1 MVRKKFSYYSFSN
14 VLSYGGV
21 YNMIMGAR
29 GLGKTYGA
37 KKIVIRNA
45 IEKGQQ
51 FIYLRRYKTELRGR
65 NSFFADIQ
73 HEFPDQEFRVEGQF
87 AQRKVDDKWETIG
100 YFIPLSTAQANKSI
114 AYPNVYTII
123 FDEFI
128 IDKGSL
134 RYLPDEAK
142 VFMDFYSTV
151 DRYQDRVRCL
161 MLSNSVS
168 IMNPYFIRFHIEP
181 RAGITRHADGFI
193 VTDFVDSR
201 EFANEVAHTR
211 FGSFIINHAEDYADY
226 SINNE
231 FADNYD
237 DFVMKKSGKAQYQF
251 TLRTPQ
257 GTVSIW
263 VDGGTWFAQKRLPR
277 GPQVRWAY
285 KVNDL
290 REGER
295 LLLYGDKI
303 LSIMRTVYRKGR
315 LFSDSP
321 ETRNM
326 FAEIFVR

>member
-1 MVRKKFSYYSFSN
+1 MAKKFSYYSFSK
-14 VLSYGGV
+14 VLSYNGV
-21 YNMIMGAR
+21 FNMVMGAR

-37 KKIVIRNA
+37 KKIVIKNA

-51 FIYLRRYKTELRGR
+51 FIYLRRYKTELKGR

-73 HEFPDQEFRVEGQF
+73 QEFPGEEFRVEGPY
-87 AQRKVDDKWETIG
+87 AQRKVGKRWETIG
-100 YFIPLSTAQANKSI
+100 YFIPLSTAQSNKSV

-128 IDKGSL
+128 VDKGAL
-134 RYLPDEAK
+134 RYIADEAK

-151 DRYQDRVRCL
+151 DRYQDRVKCL
-161 MLSNSVS
+161 MLSNAVS

-181 RAGITRHADGFI
+181 KEGVSRHADGFI
-193 VTDFVDSR
+193 VTDFVDSKQ
-201 EFANEVAHTR
+201 FQSEVAHTR
-211 FGSFIINHAEDYADY
+211 FGSFVTNYVEDYADY
-226 SINNE
+226 AISNK

-237 DFVMKKSGKAQYQF
+237 DFVMRKSGKAHYQF
-251 TLRTPQ
+251 TLRTFQ

-263 VDGGTWFAQKRLPR
+263 IDGGTWFAQKRLPK
-277 GPQVRWAY
+277 GPQVKWAY
-285 KVNDL
+285 KVSDL
-290 REGER
+290 REDER

-303 LSIMRTVYRKGR
+303 LSLMRTVYRKGR

>member
-1 MVRKKFSYYSFSN
+1 MAKKKFSYYSFSN

-21 YNMIMGAR
+21 FNMIMGAR

-37 KKIVIRNA
+37 KKIVIKNA
-45 IEKGQQ
+45 INKGQQ
-51 FIYLRRYKTELRGR
+51 FIYLRRYKTELKGR
-65 NSFFADIQ
+65 ASFFADIAD
-73 HEFPDQEFRVEGQF
+73 EFPEEEFRVEGQF
-87 AQRKVDDKWETIG
+87 AQRKVGKLWETIG

-114 AYPNVYTII
+114 AYPQVHTII

-161 MLSNSVS
+161 MLSNAVS

-181 RAGITRHADGFI
+181 KQGISRHADGFI
-193 VTDFVDSR
+193 VTDFVDSKQ
-201 EFANEVAHTR
+201 FQSEVAHTR
-211 FGSFIINHAEDYADY
+211 FGSFIVNYAGDYADY
-226 SINNE
+226 AISNE

-237 DFVMKKSGKAQYQF
+237 DYVMKKSGKAKYMF
-251 TLRTPQ
+251 SLRTEQ
-257 GTVSIW
+257 GSVSIW
-263 VDGGTWFAQKRLPR
+263 IDGGTWFAQKRQPK
-277 GPQVRWAY
+277 GPLVQWAY
-285 KVNDL
+285 KVKDL

-295 LLLYGDKI
+295 LLLYGDKV
-303 LSIMRTVYRKGR
+303 LTIMRTTYRKGR

>member
-1 MVRKKFSYYSFSN
+1 MAKKFSYYAFSN
-14 VLSYGGV
+14 GLSYGGV

-37 KKIVIRNA
+37 KKIVIKNA

-51 FIYLRRYKTELRGR
+51 FIYLRRYKTELKGR

-73 HEFPDQEFRVEGQF
+73 QEFPDQEFRVEGQF
-87 AQRKVDDKWETIG
+87 AQRKVGKKWETIG

-181 RAGITRHADGFI
+181 KQGISRHADGFI
-193 VTDFVDSR
+193 VTDFVDSK

-211 FGSFIINHAEDYADY
+211 FGSFVISYAEDYADY
-226 SINNE
+226 
-231 FADNYD
+231 
-237 DFVMKKSGKAQYQF
+237 
-251 TLRTPQ
+251 
-257 GTVSIW
+257 
-263 VDGGTWFAQKRLPR
+263 
-277 GPQVRWAY
+277 
-285 KVNDL
+285 
-290 REGER
+290 
-295 LLLYGDKI
+295 
-303 LSIMRTVYRKGR
+303 
-315 LFSDSP
+315 
-321 ETRNM
+321 
-326 FAEIFVR
+326 

>member
-1 MVRKKFSYYSFSN
+1 MKKKFSYYSFSK
-14 VLSYGGV
+14 VLSYAGV
-21 YNMIMGAR
+21 FNMIMGAR

-37 KKIVIRNA
+37 KKIVIKNA
-45 IEKGQQ
+45 INKGQQ
-51 FIYLRRYKTELRGR
+51 FIYLRRYKTELKGR

-73 HEFPDQEFRVEGQF
+73 NEFPDEEFRVEGQF
-87 AQRKVDDKWETIG
+87 AQRKVGKKWETIG

-181 RAGITRHADGFI
+181 VEGVSRHADGFI
-193 VTDFVDSR
+193 VTDFVDS
-201 EFANEVAHTR
+201 EQFQSEVAHTR
-211 FGSFIINHAEDYADY
+211 FGSFITNYAEDYAEY
-226 SINNE
+226 AISNK

-237 DFVMKKSGKAQYQF
+237 DFVMKKSGRAKYAF
-251 TLRTPQ
+251 SLRCPD
-257 GTVSIW
+257 GEVSIW
-263 VDGGTWFAQKRLPR
+263 IDGPTWFAQRRQPR
-277 GPQVRWAY
+277 GDRVRWAY
-285 KVNDL
+285 KVTDL

-295 LLLYGDKI
+295 LLMYGDKV
-303 LSIMRTVYRKGR
+303 LSIMRSTYRKGR